1 MEFITNNLLF
11 QKDPKSMMAAN
22 HASNYSYKIVRFAL
36 LTISKQV
43 VLL

>member
-1 MEFITNNLLF
+1 MEFITNSLFF
-11 QKDPKSMMAAN
+11 QKDPKSMMAAT

-36 LTISKQV
+36 SIILKQV